1 MRFKYYLKGLGMGII
16 FTTLIMTVSSVI
28 HNNNLPDEEVIERAM
43 ELGMVM
49 PDSEKKSE
57 NGLFGNKDDSESESD
72 SETESDPKTEDSE
85 IPSETVTETQMSSE
99 TESEPTTE
107 EPETQTPPTQV
118 EITQYVLHITW
129 GDTPKMIAKELEEN
143 GIIEDWSDFRD
154 YISDNGYAGKIRSGS
169 YTITA
174 GMSYEE
180 IAKIITKS

>member
-28 HNNNLPDEEVIERAM
+28 HNNNLSDEEVIERAM

-49 PDSEKKSE
+49 PDSEKESE
-57 NGLFGNKDDSESESD
+57 NGLFGNKDDSESEGD
-72 SETESDPKTEDSE
+72 SETESDPKTESE
-85 IPSETVTETQMSSE
+85 IPSET
-99 TESEPTTE
+99 ESEPATKDSETQ
-107 EPETQTPPTQV
+107 EPESQTPPTQV
-118 EITQYVLHITW
+118 EITQYVLHVTW

-143 GIIEDWSDFRD
+143 GIIEEWSAFRD
-154 YISDNGYAGKIRSGS
+154 YLSDNGYAGKIRSGS

-174 GMSYEE
+174 GMSFEE